1 MIKSVTAKQLQLEIV
16 ESASEKCC
24 FAQKMGGF
32 SYCERNVKEEIVMK
46 AWPHRYLEIKIQ
58 YFSCVFMCY
67 GKWGNWCIKK
77 KNIINGC

>member
-32 SYCERNVKEEIVMK
+32 SYCEHNVKEEIVMK
-46 AWPHRYLEIKIQ
+46 AWSHRYLEIIIII
-58 YFSCVFMCY
+58 MCY

-77 KNIINGC
+77 KNVINGC